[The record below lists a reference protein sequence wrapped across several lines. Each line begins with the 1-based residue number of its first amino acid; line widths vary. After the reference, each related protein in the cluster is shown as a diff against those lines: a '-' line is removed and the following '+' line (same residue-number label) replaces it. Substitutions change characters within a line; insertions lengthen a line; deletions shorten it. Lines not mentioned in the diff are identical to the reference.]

1 MLFIQILIVGIVS
14 CAIFD
19 LWQRVLQKLIATPP
33 SNWAMV
39 GRWAL
44 GLLTNGQLIACD
56 LESQAERKNELAVG
70 WLVHYSVAI
79 GYAAVYAWLMHVT
92 ILRARLIDGLIFG
105 VISVAVPC
113 FFFLPCLGKGMLARL
128 TPNPPLVCGLAL
140 MMHSLFGVLI
150 GLGFAAFAG

>member
-56 LESQAERKNELAVG
+56 LESQAERKMNWQLAG
-70 WLVHYSVAI
+70 LFIIAS
-79 GYAAVYAWLMHVT
+79 
-92 ILRARLIDGLIFG
+92 RLGMRQSMRGLCM
-105 VISVAVPC
+105 S
-113 FFFLPCLGKGMLARL
+113 LY
-128 TPNPPLVCGLAL
+128 CGQ
-140 MMHSLFGVLI
+140 G
-150 GLGFAAFAG
+150 